1 MNKIC
6 GNQSDYVP
14 YREDRSR
21 YIISYGLEEAPN
33 NLYTWYEIYIYKKQK
48 SYISFQDVKDAI
60 IDDIDSRTT
69 ANIID
74 GFIWNNI
81 PVWLSTE
88 NQFNF
93 KAAYDLALQTNGAS
107 LPVTFK
113 IGQTPKTY
121 DEDGKEQGGEPI
133 YHTFETLED
142 IADFYTKAFA
152 YINKCLNEGW
162 QKKDSIDW
170 SIYEEALNN
179 NNE

>member
-1 MNKIC
+1 MNKVFGII
-6 GNQSDYVP
+6 SDYILVK
-14 YREDRSR
+14 EDTIRW
-21 YIISYGLEEAPN
+21 IVSYGYQEVGDDVNA
-33 NLYTWYEIYIYKKQK
+33 TWYELYFYKKQK
-48 SYISFQDVKDAI
+48 SYISFQDVKNAI
-60 IDDIDSRTT
+60 IDDIDNRTT
-69 ANIID
+69 STIID

-121 DEDGKEQGGEPI
+121 DEEGKEQGGEPI

-142 IADFYTKAFA
+142 ISDFYTKAFA

-170 SIYEEALNN
+170 KPYEEVLKT
-179 NNE
+179 